1 MVMVNKETKK
11 RRRKKSILESNNEN
25 NFLSLISVTTCMF
38 LFLLW
43 NKMSMT
49 FTLVMTSHFKFYTM
63 LYLTDNDRI
72 FMDVTTPLNVAY
84 PKKE

>member
-43 NKMSMT
+43 NKISMT
-49 FTLVMTSHFKFYTM
+49 FTLVM

-84 PKKE
+84 SKKE